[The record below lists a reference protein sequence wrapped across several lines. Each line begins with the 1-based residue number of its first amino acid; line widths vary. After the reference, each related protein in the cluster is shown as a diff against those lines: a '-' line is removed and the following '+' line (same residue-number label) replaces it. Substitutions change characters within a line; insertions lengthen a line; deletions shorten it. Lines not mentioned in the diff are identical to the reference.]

1 MSRRSKI
8 STTVVATSLA
18 ITVPAIALAQE
29 TAPAEVTVDFSKS
42 RGAYLHPERYNNV
55 SRARTFPEQRDA
67 DVEFLNA
74 NGLHGKVYKV
84 WVDAHLILDAKTGVY
99 NYDGITD
106 YLSDLSRLSETLLV
120 VMDTRVMVRDAGA
133 TPEQVKPVVKTI
145 LRELKQRFPKIV
157 YIEAF
162 NEPDHNLA
170 KVVKPGDLYAF
181 YKPYYEAVNE
191 LNRELKPKVP
201 MQIGGPGFMQ
211 YNELWTN
218 AFLDD
223 FKADR
228 TPGKRIDFFSWHGYG
243 RFPEGTGETTGPRA
257 YHFYKFDPSEVASER
272 GRFEKALTS
281 RGLNTKIPAFI
292 TETGIYPGP
301 SFDNAKDP
309 HADALTGAA
318 GVTAL
323 HYWYMENPRTIP
335 FNWVMRHFSEERKD
349 QLATRAGA
357 GNPIPTRTFT
367 PYGNAM
373 AMQAKL
379 KDRRVAARSN
389 ALVQGKGVYAIAT
402 SDKSGAAVMVWNYQH
417 TDSKNFDLKIDLGR
431 LPANLKGKTLRE
443 RRYRID
449 QNVSNYWTD
458 PAKANLQM
466 VSETIVVPTKRH
478 SVSVTLT
485 PNALELVELE
495 PVSTAKGK

>member
-1 MSRRSKI
+1 MSRNCKI
-8 STTVVATSLA
+8 KTAVVAKTLA
-18 ITVPAIALAQE
+18 MVMTGTAFADGN
-29 TAPAEVTVDFSKS
+29 APAEVTVDFSKS
-42 RGAYLHPERYNNV
+42 RGAYLHPERFNNV

-74 NGLHGKVYKV
+74 SGLHGDTYKV
-84 WVDAHLILDAKTGVY
+84 WVDAHLIHDPKTNAY
-99 NYDGITD
+99 TFEAIND
-106 YLSDLSRLSETLLV
+106 YLSDMSRLSDKLLV
-120 VMDTRVMVRDAGA
+120 VMDTRVMIRDSAA
-133 TPEQVKPVVKTI
+133 TPAQVKPVIKTI
-145 LRELKQRFPKIV
+145 LRELKRRFPQIV

-170 KVVKPGDLYAF
+170 KVLKPADLYPF
-181 YKPYYEAVNE
+181 YKVYYEAVNE

-201 MQIGGPGFMQ
+201 LQVGGPGFMQ
-211 YNELWTN
+211 YNETWTN
-218 AFLDD
+218 AFLDG
-223 FKADR
+223 FKADPSR
-228 TPGKRIDFFSWHGYG
+228 RKRIDFFSWHGYG

-281 RGLNTKIPAFI
+281 RGLNKKIPAFI

-349 QLATRAGA
+349 QLVTRAGA

-389 ALVQGKGVYAIAT
+389 ALVQGKGVHAIAT

-417 TDSKNFDLKIDLGR
+417 TDSKSFDVKIDLGK

-443 RRYRID
+443 KRYRID

-458 PAKANLQM
+458 PAKANLQL
-466 VSETIVVPTKRH
+466 VSETTVAPTKRH